1 MREELS
7 RSQMRLMSAKGLGVP
22 IAWILA
28 QEGIE
33 DERVVREYLRVWRQC
48 LLA

>member
-33 DERVVREYLRVWRQC
+33 DERVREYLRVWRQC